1 MKSKFAI
8 VMSIYAVLA
17 AIAILIL
24 DGKVRWVVLIW
35 LGGLAVKTW
44 IARAARW

>member
-1 MKSKFAI
+1 MKSKFVI
-8 VMSIYAVLA
+8 VMSIYVVLAGIAVLV
-17 AIAILIL
+17 L

-44 IARAARW
+44 IAHAARW